1 MGAQGLRRFGAVV
14 AAVSALTAVSTPASA
29 LPAFP
34 GAEGFGAIA
43 TGGRGG
49 RVIKVTN
56 LRTSGSGSL
65 QAALDASGPR
75 IIVFDVSGVIEGD
88 VVIRNGDVTIAG
100 QTAPGAGITI
110 HGRLTAKYSTAVNNI
125 IVRFL
130 RVRPVYDGSSGEQ
143 FDGVQISR
151 NSKVMLDHMSIAWA
165 VDENLDLYEA
175 DDVTV
180 QWSTIESSSTT
191 GHPEGMHNYGLING
205 PDGHR
210 ITLHHNLFAHH
221 KARCPA
227 VANGPAD
234 IRNNVAYNVRHGFV
248 HHNRAS
254 GQFNLVG
261 NAYIKG
267 PSDQLIPF
275 YFDGSAGAG
284 LKYFL
289 ADTYIDDPGK
299 FTGTVD
305 NPWKQPYAHP
315 SFSKL
320 NKPESYR
327 SSTQFN
333 FSRDVP
339 GYIPVTTQR
348 AQDAV
353 RLVLAQA
360 GALPRDV
367 VTRGVVKNVER
378 RDGSWGAHYVN
389 NLMDGLSPGTAPADA
404 DRDGMA
410 DAWERAHGLSSS
422 NASDHSKVMP
432 SGYTA
437 IEEYI
442 NELAAAL
449 ITQAGG
455 SLATFQGEEGIEEQI
470 E

>member
-1 MGAQGLRRFGAVV
+1 MTSMPTCSSIGAQGLRRFGCVI
-14 AAVSALTAVSTPASA
+14 AAVSALSALSTPASA

-34 GAEGFGAIA
+34 GAEGFGAVA

-56 LRTSGSGSL
+56 LRTSGPGSL
-65 QAALDASGPR
+65 QAALDATGPR

-88 VVIRNGDVTIAG
+88 VIVRNGNVTIAG
-100 QTAPGAGITI
+100 QTAPGAGITVR
-110 HGRLTAKYSTAVNNI
+110 GRLISRYSDAVSNV

-130 RVRPVYDGSSGEQ
+130 RVRPVFSGGDGAQ
-143 FDGVQISR
+143 FDGAQFSL
-151 NSKVMLDHMSIAWA
+151 NSKLILDHVSIAWG
-165 VDENLDLYEA
+165 VDETLDLYEA
-175 DDVTV
+175 DDVTI
-180 QWSTIESSSTT
+180 QWSTIESSATT
-191 GHPEGMHNYGLING
+191 GHPEGAHNYGLING

-210 ITLHHNLFAHH
+210 ITIHHNLFAHH

-254 GQFNLVG
+254 GKFNIVG

-289 ADTYIDDPGK
+289 ADNYIDDPGK
-299 FTGTVD
+299 FTGVVD
-305 NPWKQPYAHP
+305 NPWKTPYLHP
-315 SFSKL
+315 SFSRL

-327 SSTQFN
+327 STTQFN

-339 GYIPVTTQR
+339 GYIPVTTHR
-348 AQDAV
+348 AQDAYH
-353 RLVLAQA
+353 LVLAKA
-360 GALPRDV
+360 GALPRDI
-367 VTRGVVKNVER
+367 VTKRVLENIER
-378 RDGSWGAHYVN
+378 RNGSWGARYVS
-389 NLMDGLSPGTAPADA
+389 NLMEGLTPVAAPTDA
-404 DRDGMA
+404 DGDGMA
-410 DAWERAHGLSSS
+410 DAWERAHGLNPS
-422 NASDHSKVMP
+422 NGNDHAKVMP

-442 NELAAAL
+442 NTLANGL
-449 ITQAGG
+449 ISVAER
-455 SLATFQGEEGIEEQI
+455 SL
-470 E
+470 

>member
-1 MGAQGLRRFGAVV
+1 M
-14 AAVSALTAVSTPASA
+14 
-29 LPAFP
+29 
-34 GAEGFGAIA
+34 
-43 TGGRGG
+43 
-49 RVIKVTN
+49 
-56 LRTSGSGSL
+56 
-65 QAALDASGPR
+65 
-75 IIVFDVSGVIEGD
+75 
-88 VVIRNGDVTIAG
+88 
-100 QTAPGAGITI
+100 
-110 HGRLTAKYSTAVNNI
+110 
-125 IVRFL
+125 
-130 RVRPVYDGSSGEQ
+130 RVRPVHNGSAGEQ
-143 FDGVQISR
+143 FDGAQFSL
-151 NSKVMLDHMSIAWA
+151 NSKLILDHVSIAWG
-165 VDENLDLYEA
+165 VDETLDLYEA

-180 QWSTIESSSTT
+180 QWSTIESSATT
-191 GHPEGMHNYGLING
+191 GHPEGVHNYGLING

-254 GQFNLVG
+254 GQFNIVG

-289 ADTYIDDPGK
+289 ADNFIDDPGK
-299 FTGTVD
+299 FTGVVD
-305 NPWKQPYAHP
+305 NPWQKPYLHP
-315 SFSKL
+315 SFSRL

-327 SSTQFN
+327 ASSQFN
-333 FSRDVP
+333 FARDVP
-339 GYIPVTTQR
+339 GYIPVTTHR
-348 AQDAV
+348 AEDAY

-360 GALPRDV
+360 GALPHDV
-367 VTRGVVKNVER
+367 VTKGVLRNIER
-378 RDGSWGAHYVN
+378 RDGAWGARYVN
-389 NLMDGLSPGTAPADA
+389 NLMEGLTPGTAPADA

-422 NASDHSKVMP
+422 NANDHSRVMP

-449 ITQAGG
+449 ISTAEA
-455 SLATFQGEEGIEEQI
+455 SVAFQGEEAD
-470 E
+470 